1 MTIITTTHPTPLPN
15 EVKAY
20 APQQVD
26 KDTRGHKKPLD
37 VTSKH
42 PDELKLP
49 KDIVEARRLSGTQ
62 ETKEKSKPVQHVV
75 FKGCGFE
82 IVENGVVVKQVPG
95 QSIHLPSGKGKGFI
109 KPGADDKASKLAH
122 PDTLKA
128 AAAYAKAQENQ
139 DK

>member
-1 MTIITTTHPTPLPN
+1 MTIITTTHPTPLTN

-42 PDELKLP
+42 PAELKLP
-49 KDIVEARRLSGTQ
+49 KDIVEARKTSGTQ
-62 ETKEKSKPVQHVV
+62 ETKEKPKPVQHVV
-75 FKGCGFE
+75 FKGRGFE
-82 IVENGVVVKQVPG
+82 IVENGKVVKQVPG
-95 QSIHLPSGKGKGFI
+95 QSIHLPSEKNKGYLK
-109 KPGADDKASKLAH
+109 ADEDDKVSKLAH

-128 AAAYAKAQENQ
+128 AAAYAKAQKSQ